1 MSAADDWKKSS
12 FGEKL
17 LNKDGASKSTLSLL
31 EKKDLVIIYFSASW
45 CPPCQKFTPML
56 KSFYEECC
64 VDSKTEIVFVSSDRD
79 FESFNKYFAKMPW
92 TAMPLDGTYEIKK
105 KMAEKFKVTG
115 IPYVVVMNLST
126 GKPMFVS
133 DTARNDLLEIA
144 GSKAKG
150 DSLIAEW
157 KNTKGVHIDEA
168 TFSSERSLLNKAFWF
183 LLKNPMY
190 VFGIFYMCR
199 KFLKY
204 LQDLGEED
212 AIEGDVETEL

>member
-1 MSAADDWKKSS
+1 M
-12 FGEKL
+12 G
-17 LNKDGASKSTLSLL
+17 
-31 EKKDLVIIYFSASW
+31 
-45 CPPCQKFTPML
+45 
-56 KSFYEECC
+56 
-64 VDSKTEIVFVSSDRD
+64 
-79 FESFNKYFAKMPW
+79 
-92 TAMPLDGTYEIKK
+92 
-105 KMAEKFKVTG
+105 G
-115 IPYVVVMNLST
+115 IPHVVFLLIFFPSST
-126 GKPMFVS
+126 QLS

-190 VFGIFYMCR
+190 VFGIFYICR
-199 KFLKY
+199 KFFKY